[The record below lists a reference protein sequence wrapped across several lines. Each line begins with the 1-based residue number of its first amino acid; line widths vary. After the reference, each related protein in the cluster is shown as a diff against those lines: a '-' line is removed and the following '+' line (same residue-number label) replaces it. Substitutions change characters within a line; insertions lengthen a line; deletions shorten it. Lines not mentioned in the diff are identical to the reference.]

1 MAKHTKRST
10 EFKLQLVKEKLK
22 GNSYT
27 GLSNKWGV
35 PVTQLMKWCDQYSS
49 LGATGLLPR
58 SSHQHYSQEFKVA
71 VVEGY
76 YNKNLSLRD
85 CCSFYNIPS
94 QSTVSS
100 WLRKYKHLGIGGL
113 LEQPGRAKSMK
124 EDKPSQKK
132 TKPLTKLEELEKENL
147 YLKAENELLKKLEA
161 LAQKR
166 ETPQKKKR

>member
-1 MAKHTKRST
+1 MAKHTKRSA

-27 GLSNKWGV
+27 GLSKKWGV
-35 PVTQLMKWCDQYSS
+35 PVTQLMKWCDQYTS

-71 VVEGY
+71 VVERY
-76 YNKNLSLRD
+76 HNKKLSLRD

-94 QSTVSS
+94 QSTVTS
-100 WLRKYKHLGIGGL
+100 WLRKYERLGVGGL
-113 LEQPGRAKSMK
+113 QGQPGRPKSMK

-132 TKPLTKLEELEKENL
+132 TKPLTRLEELEKENL

-161 LAQKR
+161 LTQKR